1 MTDIETEELVKKLR
15 QRMKRVGN
23 EKINHIFHRYS
34 AERFEAAKVIE
45 EQAERI
51 TELEE
56 EIETIAQHA
65 AGASL

>member
-1 MTDIETEELVKKLR
+1 MTDIEIEELVKKLR
-15 QRMKRVGN
+15 QRMKRIGN

-34 AERFEAAKVIE
+34 AERFEAARVIE

-56 EIETIAQHA
+56 EIEAIAQHA